1 MIPHTI
7 SFLYSYRCNFNCAHC
22 SVGGGPQHT
31 EVLEIEYLAEVLDQ
45 AYNIPSI
52 QVVVFTGGEPTLY
65 PEHLKFGIKY
75 AFELGFTVRLV
86 TNAWWAGNY
95 EEAKTFLEELHSY
108 GLKELNISY
117 DDFHLPWLTTYGGE
131 RISLMLRRLG

>member
-1 MIPHTI
+1 
-7 SFLYSYRCNFNCAHC
+7 
-22 SVGGGPQHT
+22 
-31 EVLEIEYLAEVLDQ
+31 LAEVLDQ

-65 PEHLKFGIKY
+65 PERIKY